1 MNQRSVVTSTWSPL
15 RQSVFRALWIAT
27 IASNVG
33 TWMQDVGA
41 AWLMTSLSNS
51 PLMVAL
57 VESATTLPMF
67 MLALPAGALA
77 DILDRRRLLLITQ
90 GWMMFAAA
98 ALGMLTYLGITTPWL
113 LLTLT
118 FLLGF
123 GAAMNAPAWQAI
135 VPELVQYRDLHS
147 AVALNSIGFNISRA
161 LGPALGGLIISAAG
175 VYPTFLLNA
184 VTFLGVMVV
193 LYRWERT
200 PSESALPSERLFG
213 AMKAGVRYVRQ
224 SPPLR
229 NTLYRSVA
237 FILFASVLWSL
248 MPVYARNTLGLG
260 ASGYG
265 MILTFIGLGAVAGA
279 EALSRVRKTLSIDHV
294 VTVSAS
300 VFGIAITTLA
310 FIQDFVMVCVLMFVC
325 GGAWLTLLSRLNA
338 SVQSS
343 VPSWVRARALS
354 VYLLLFFGTF
364 ALGSFLWGLT
374 ASHIGIPET
383 FLTAGIGLF
392 AGLVITARFRLKDY
406 EGMDLSPTKRWPTPT
421 SFDDVDPR
429 SGPVLVTVEYRIDP
443 GRSEGFAKVMNEV
456 KRTRLRDGAIRWNL
470 YRDTED
476 KGKYLETFVVES
488 WLEHLR
494 QHERITASDNDL
506 LDQALKFHLGDKPP
520 VVSHLIAERLK

>member
-1 MNQRSVVTSTWSPL
+1 MNQRSAVYSTWSPL
-15 RQSVFRALWIAT
+15 QQSVFRALWIAT

-41 AWLMTSLSNS
+41 AWLMTSLSHS

-77 DILDRRRLLLITQ
+77 DILDRRRLLLVTQ
-90 GWMMFAAA
+90 GWMMLAAA
-98 ALGMLTYLGITTPWL
+98 GLGLLTFLGVTTPWL
-113 LLTLT
+113 LLSFT

-135 VPELVQYRDLHS
+135 VPELVELRDLHS

-161 LGPALGGLIISAAG
+161 LGPALAGLIISAVG

-184 VTFLGVMVV
+184 VTFLGVMIV

-200 PSESALPSERLFG
+200 PEESALPSERLFG
-213 AMKAGVRYVRQ
+213 AMKAGVRYARQ

-229 NTLYRSVA
+229 NALYRSMA

-248 MPVYARNTLGLG
+248 MPVYARNTLGVQ

-265 MILTFIGLGAVAGA
+265 VLLTCVGLGAIAGA
-279 EALSRVRKTLSIDHV
+279 EALSRVRRTLSIDHV
-294 VTVSAS
+294 VTVSAA
-300 VFGIAITTLA
+300 VFGIAIAALS
-310 FIQDFVMVCVLMFVC
+310 FVQDFILVCVLMFVC

-364 ALGSFLWGLT
+364 ALGSTLWGLT
-374 ASHIGIPET
+374 ASHIGLPAT
-383 FLTAGIGLF
+383 FLTAGIGMF
-392 AGLVITARFRLKDY
+392 AGLALTVRFRLKDY
-406 EGMDLSPTKRWPTPT
+406 EGMDLSPTKRWPAPRA
-421 SFDDVDPR
+421 FDEVDPG
-429 SGPVLVTVEYRIDP
+429 SGPVLITVEYRIDP
-443 GRSEGFAKVMNEV
+443 ARAEEFAKVMNEV

-470 YRDTED
+470 FRDTEE

-494 QHERITASDNDL
+494 QHERITAYDSDL
-506 LDQALKFHLGDKPP
+506 LDMARNFHLGEKPP
-520 VVSHLIAERLK
+520 LVSHLIAERR